1 MFTAATITSLG
12 LAQQVEADVAWVATD
27 TDAGLLLDSLGSFE
41 NIDVADIVFRFTATP
56 SVPNGVDVEENGDVI
71 TINVTELTPPYG
83 NASENLT
90 QWDGG
95 GIKTNVSGL
104 GGLLGSQGDLVFS
117 QGSKVGIF
125 GLVSVGGGGFNVLLD
140 SSDFDS
146 VAKTITPTASM
157 TFDGETIE
165 SVFGSSFLADGPVA
179 LWMANDTGDV
189 IYLLDEAVESGR
201 AESYA
206 GAVDYALHAT
216 RNITETVM
224 QTTPFAAGS
233 STAQHDEK
241 GNLVGSSDVAGHS
254 LQAFGGYYGLSM
266 ESDSSK
272 SGHDYDLDSNG
283 GYAGVRAKAGDSLS
297 YGGFVAVDN
306 GSVDSAGLDLDAD
319 GYVVGLFAH
328 YAACEKVG
336 LWANVSYGDFSFDGD
351 RRLPNGSMTLD
362 VEEFDSEALQIGI
375 GADYEAYNRDGLRV
389 STGLGLRYIDA
400 STDSITETGG
410 VAALEIDGIDAE
422 SLLLDFIVKLA
433 YTPEGAQYGLS
444 AYLGYQHDFE
454 DGEREIDAALSTGG
468 NDYRILAPGLGDS
481 AFLYGAGGYYDV
493 TEDLRFSAGYR
504 GETRSDAED
513 TQSVDLRVT
522 YGF

>member
-1 MFTAATITSLG
+1 MFAAVVIACLG
-12 LAQQVEADVAWVATD
+12 LAQQVEADVAWVATND
-27 TDAGLLLDSLGSFE
+27 GDDLALFTVGSFRPLSLGTLGG
-41 NIDVADIVFRFTATP
+41 ADIIGGYGIIDDIDINSRLGSRDGSVVFGIGF
-56 SVPNGVDVEENGDVI
+56 G
-71 TINVTELTPPYG
+71 
-83 NASENLT
+83 
-90 QWDGG
+90 DGG
-95 GIKTNVSGL
+95 L
-104 GGLLGSQGDLVFS
+104 
-117 QGSKVGIF
+117 
-125 GLVSVGGGGFNVLLD
+125 GFNVLPLSGGFATLNISGD
-140 SSDFDS
+140 TFYFDYNTDGGYRLYYTFGVIEPETMMVFDAAS
-146 VAKTITPTASM
+146 VA
-157 TFDGETIE
+157 
-165 SVFGSSFLADGPVA
+165 SVFGANLDAGPV
-179 LWMANDTGDV
+179 LVLRDGVSGDGIFV
-189 IYLLDEAVESGR
+189 LSESAELGR
-201 AESYA
+201 TESYA

-241 GNLVGSSDVAGHS
+241 GNLVGSADVAGHS

-306 GSVDSAGLDLDAD
+306 GTVDSAGLDLDAD

-351 RRLPNGSMTLD
+351 RRIPNGSMTLD
-362 VEEFDSEALQIGI
+362 VEEFDADAFQIGI
-375 GADYEAYNRDGLRV
+375 GADYQAYSNNGL
-389 STGLGLRYIDA
+389 TITPGLGLRYIDA

-410 VAALEIDGIDAE
+410 VAALEIDGIDAD

-433 YTPEGAQYGLS
+433 YTPEGSQYGLS
-444 AYLGYQHDFE
+444 AYVGYQHDLE
-454 DGEREIDAALSTGG
+454 DGEREIDAALALGG

-481 AFLYGAGGYYDV
+481 AFLYGAAGYYDI
-493 TEDLRFSAGYR
+493 TEDLRLSGGYR
-504 GETRSDAED
+504 GESRSDAED

-522 YGF
+522 YQF

>member
-1 MFTAATITSLG
+1 M
-12 LAQQVEADVAWVATD
+12 
-27 TDAGLLLDSLGSFE
+27 
-41 NIDVADIVFRFTATP
+41 VADGELRPGVQASLDFTQ
-56 SVPNGVDVEENGDVI
+56 EE
-71 TINVTELTPPYG
+71 L
-83 NASENLT
+83 
-90 QWDGG
+90 
-95 GIKTNVSGL
+95 
-104 GGLLGSQGDLVFS
+104 
-117 QGSKVGIF
+117 
-125 GLVSVGGGGFNVLLD
+125 VLLKD
-140 SSDFDS
+140 Y
-146 VAKTITPTASM
+146 
-157 TFDGETIE
+157 
-165 SVFGSSFLADGPVA
+165 LADGPVRIWLGGENA
-179 LWMANDTGDV
+179 SDVWMLWEDYEVA
-189 IYLLDEAVESGR
+189 R

-233 STAQHDEK
+233 SNAQHDEK
-241 GNLVGSSDVAGHS
+241 GDLVGNTEVGGHS
-254 LQAFGGYYGLSM
+254 MQAFGGYYGLSM

-297 YGGFVAVDN
+297 YGGFIAVDN
-306 GSVDSAGLDLDAD
+306 GTVDSAGLDLDAD

-362 VEEFDSEALQIGI
+362 VEEFDADAFQIGI
-375 GADYEAYNRDGLRV
+375 GADYLAYSNNGL
-389 STGLGLRYIDA
+389 TITPGLGLRYIDA

-410 VAALEIDGIDAE
+410 VAALEIDGIDAD

-433 YTPEGAQYGLS
+433 YTPEGGKYGLS

-454 DGEREIDAALSTGG
+454 DGEREIDAALAQGG

-481 AFLYGAGGYYDV
+481 AFIYGAGGYYDI
-493 TEDLRFSAGYR
+493 TEDLRLSGGYL
-504 GETRSDAED
+504 GESRSDSED
-513 TQSVDLRVT
+513 TQSIDLRVT